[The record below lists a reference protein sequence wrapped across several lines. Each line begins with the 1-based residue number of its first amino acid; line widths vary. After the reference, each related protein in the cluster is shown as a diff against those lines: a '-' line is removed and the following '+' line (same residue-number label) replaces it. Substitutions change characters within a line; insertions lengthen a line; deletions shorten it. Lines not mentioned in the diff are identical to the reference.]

1 MTHSDIS
8 VAEND
13 LFERWQK
20 FKPRCFVFDVAVD
33 INLLDNF
40 FSGKI
45 VKCQFIDQHFNKI
58 KKLRT
63 LVQTVSE
70 FI

>member
-1 MTHSDIS
+1 MIRSDIS

-45 VKCQFIDQHFNKI
+45 IKCQFIDQHFNEI
-58 KKLRT
+58 KKLRKLAPT
-63 LVQTVSE
+63 LSE
-70 FI
+70 FK